1 MDWRTTER
9 LANVASGDY
18 FDYYFHGYDRV
29 LSLHIW
35 RRAVLAVQKEEKM
48 TKNKAKKTEDL
59 EQQLGELTLD
69 LQRTRA
75 DFENYRKRVEAEKQS
90 AHQMGQAKSVM
101 KLLPV
106 IDTIERAIVN
116 VPEELQDNAWAK
128 GVAGL
133 GKQLDKQLKGIGLE
147 KIDAKPGTL
156 FNPELH
162 QAVQFDEE
170 AEGDKEVI
178 AEELRAGYILDGA
191 VIRDA
196 MVKVTRQSS
205 APEQAETGP
214 NAAAPAE

>member
-1 MDWRTTER
+1 
-9 LANVASGDY
+9 
-18 FDYYFHGYDRV
+18 
-29 LSLHIW
+29 
-35 RRAVLAVQKEEKM
+35 M

-106 IDTIERAIVN
+106 VDTIERAIAN
-116 VPEELQDNAWAK
+116 VPEELKDNPWAK

-133 GKQLDKQLKGIGLE
+133 NKQLDKQLKEIGLE
-147 KIDAKPGTL
+147 KINTKPGTL

-162 QAVQFDEE
+162 QAVQFDEA
-170 AEGDKEVI
+170 AEGEKEVI
-178 AEELRAGYILDGA
+178 AEELRAGYTLDGV
-191 VIRDA
+191 VIRDS
-196 MVKVTRQSS
+196 MVKVTRQPS
-205 APEQAETGP
+205 APEQAETEP

>member
-1 MDWRTTER
+1 
-9 LANVASGDY
+9 
-18 FDYYFHGYDRV
+18 
-29 LSLHIW
+29 
-35 RRAVLAVQKEEKM
+35 M
-48 TKNKAKKTEDL
+48 TKQHKKLDERTEDL
-59 EQQLGELTLD
+59 QQQLGELTLD

-106 IDTIERAIVN
+106 IDTIERAVAN

-133 GKQLDKQLKGIGLE
+133 NKQLDKQLKEIGLE
-147 KIDAKPGTL
+147 KINAKPGTL

-162 QAVQFDEE
+162 QAIQFDES

-178 AEELRAGYILDGA
+178 AEELRAGYTLDGV

-196 MVKVTRQSS
+196 MVKVTRQPS
-205 APEQAETGP
+205 APEQAEAEP
-214 NAAAPAE
+214 SAATPVA

>member
-1 MDWRTTER
+1 
-9 LANVASGDY
+9 
-18 FDYYFHGYDRV
+18 
-29 LSLHIW
+29 
-35 RRAVLAVQKEEKM
+35 M
-48 TKNKAKKTEDL
+48 TKNKTKKTEDL

-75 DFENYRKRVEAEKQS
+75 DFENYRKRVKAEKQS
-90 AHQMGQAKSVM
+90 AHEMGQAKSVM

-106 IDTIERAIVN
+106 IDTIERAIIN
-116 VPEELQDNAWAK
+116 VPDELQDNAWVK

-133 GKQLDKQLKGIGLE
+133 NKQLDKQLKEIGLE

-162 QAVQFDEE
+162 QAIQFDEE

-178 AEELRAGYILDGA
+178 AEELRAGYTLNGA

-196 MVKVTRQSS
+196 MVKVTRQPS
-205 APEQAETGP
+205 APEQTETTP
-214 NAAAPAE
+214 NTATPAE